1 MTVIGAMLTEW
12 LITIL
17 LMASSL
23 WRDDQCQLVDDGWA
37 STVGPYPSYTGEWRY
52 PWADVLWARQNGY
65 AARGGITDDT
75 RLHIEPV
82 AMHQAMHDHSWLGRS
97 IYIENVATG
106 RFEPAVVIDAM
117 ASDATIVDLTPAQI
131 TSLNGGTFRPGLRVR
146 VWTCDP
152 QQ

>member
-1 MTVIGAMLTEW
+1 MLLLTGGLMTVIGAMLTEW

-23 WRDDQCQLVDDGWA
+23 WRDDHCQLVDDGWA
-37 STVGPYPSYTGEWRY
+37 STVGPYPSYQGEWRY

-82 AMHQAMHDHSWLGRS
+82 A
-97 IYIENVATG
+97 
-106 RFEPAVVIDAM
+106 
-117 ASDATIVDLTPAQI
+117 PAQI